1 MVGIFRLGFLIA
13 THDTDICG
21 CCSMTKLYILNGLK
35 RGRSFDIK
43 GATTFVGRA
52 PDNDIQIEDNS
63 VSRRHLRILRNRD
76 MFLVEDLGSQNGTL
90 VNGQAIKPGNQYEV
104 KEGFPIVI
112 GNILISLGKM
122 SSDDRMAVRHSI
134 NLSERTGDFGE
145 SLVYKDKRFTKRKD
159 LETIHE
165 ISTILMTTL
174 DINDI
179 CEKIMNSLF
188 SLFSKIDNGAIL
200 LVDNETG
207 ELKEILSRSRHE
219 GKGIKYNYSRTIVD
233 RVMRE
238 GKAVIMADTSRE
250 DTAALSESMEMMRIK
265 SVMCVPLIS
274 KSQTQGVVYLH
285 SVNTL
290 QEFQLD
296 DLYLLTALSSPA
308 ALAIQNASLYS
319 QRKKAEE
326 ELRKAHRELYK
337 FNQELERKI
346 QDRTQELNV
355 KNKELV
361 ETERLAAQGKMAN
374 RVAHE
379 LRNPLTVVG
388 GLTRRLYEKMP
399 DDDPRKEY
407 LKIILEEAI
416 VLEKKVSEII
426 HIDDEL

>member
-1 MVGIFRLGFLIA
+1 
-13 THDTDICG
+13 
-21 CCSMTKLYILNGLK
+21 
-35 RGRSFDIK
+35 
-43 GATTFVGRA
+43 
-52 PDNDIQIEDNS
+52 
-63 VSRRHLRILRNRD
+63 
-76 MFLVEDLGSQNGTL
+76 
-90 VNGQAIKPGNQYEV
+90 
-104 KEGFPIVI
+104 
-112 GNILISLGKM
+112 
-122 SSDDRMAVRHSI
+122 
-134 NLSERTGDFGE
+134 
-145 SLVYKDKRFTKRKD
+145 
-159 LETIHE
+159 
-165 ISTILMTTL
+165 
-174 DINDI
+174 
-179 CEKIMNSLF
+179 
-188 SLFSKIDNGAIL
+188 
-200 LVDNETG
+200 
-207 ELKEILSRSRHE
+207 
-219 GKGIKYNYSRTIVD
+219 
-233 RVMRE
+233 
-238 GKAVIMADTSRE
+238 
-250 DTAALSESMEMMRIK
+250 
-265 SVMCVPLIS
+265 
-274 KSQTQGVVYLH
+274 
-285 SVNTL
+285 
-290 QEFQLD
+290 
-296 DLYLLTALSSPA
+296 LLTALSSPA

>member
-1 MVGIFRLGFLIA
+1 
-13 THDTDICG
+13 
-21 CCSMTKLYILNGLK
+21 MTKLYILNGLK

-165 ISTILMTTL
+165 ISTMLMTTL